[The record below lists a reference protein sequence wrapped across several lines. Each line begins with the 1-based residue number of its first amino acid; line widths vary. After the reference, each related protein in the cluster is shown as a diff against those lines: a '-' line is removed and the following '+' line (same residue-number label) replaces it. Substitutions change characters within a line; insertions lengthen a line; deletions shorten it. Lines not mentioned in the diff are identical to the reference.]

1 MPNRTI
7 SVDALMESS
16 GVKFGTSGARG
27 LAVAMTDEV
36 CYAYTLAFLQYLES
50 NNEITPSMDI
60 AVGGD
65 LRSST
70 DRILAAVCKAISD
83 SGYGIHY
90 SGKLP
95 SPAVAFFGFMNKIPS
110 VMVTGSHIPDDRN
123 GIKYN
128 QATGEIMK
136 DDESGI
142 KSQHIEILKSY
153 LTNMECLLRTFPSK
167 QLLLRLLTFTLN
179 VILISSLKI
188 ALKAKKSASMNIQV

>member
-7 SVDALMESS
+7 SVDKLMETS

-50 NNEITPSMDI
+50 NNEITPGTDI

-70 DRILAAVCKAISD
+70 DRILGAVCKAISD
-83 SGYGIHY
+83 SRYNIHY
-90 SGKLP
+90 VGKLP
-95 SPAVAFFGFMNKIPS
+95 SPAVAFFGFTNKIPS
-110 VMVTGSHIPDDRN
+110 IMITGSHIPEDSN

-128 QATGEIMK
+128 RATGEIMK
-136 DDESGI
+136 DDESVI
-142 KSQHIEILKSY
+142 KSQDIA
-153 LTNMECLLRTFPSK
+153 NMECLLRTFHSK
-167 QLLLRLLTFTLN
+167 QLLLRRLTFTLN
-179 VILISSLKI
+179 VILISSL
-188 ALKAKKSASMNIQV
+188 